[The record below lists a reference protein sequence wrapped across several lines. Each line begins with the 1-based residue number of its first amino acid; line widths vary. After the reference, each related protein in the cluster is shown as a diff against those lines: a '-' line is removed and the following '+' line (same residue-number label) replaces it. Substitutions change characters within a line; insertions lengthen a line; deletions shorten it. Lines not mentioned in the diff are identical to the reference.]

1 MNTPTTSN
9 PIAKTAKR
17 VWKSAQ
23 LYIGFH
29 KDRDGKRREKAHVW
43 RPQDGAASIH
53 DDPSEKEAFLVLRAA
68 DKDAGEDVQ
77 IKLRPDQIVVRRSSG
92 VYWQGIQIT
101 EHAVLIRTADD
112 ALIKLQ
118 ADGSVTRQ
126 TESDETTVE
135 INGSVFKRTEYTEAY
150 MSGDGVEMSRK
161 TPNHI
166 AAISEDG
173 VISKA
178 RGNTD

>member
-1 MNTPTTSN
+1 MTNPSTSN
-9 PIAKTAKR
+9 AITKVARR

-23 LYIGFH
+23 LYVGFH
-29 KDRDGKRREKAHVW
+29 KDKQGRSRDKAHVW
-43 RPQDGAASIH
+43 PPKNASATIH
-53 DDPSEKEAFLVLRAA
+53 ADPSEQEAFLVVKCA

-77 IKLRPDQIVVRRSSG
+77 IKLRPDQIIVRRSSG

-101 EHAVLIRTADD
+101 ENCVVIRTADD
-112 ALIKLQ
+112 ALIKLNS
-118 ADGSVTRQ
+118 DGSVTRQ
-126 TESDETTVE
+126 TEGDETTVE
-135 INGSVFKRTEYTEAY
+135 INGSVFKRTEYTEAF

-178 RGNTD
+178 R